1 MTAIVLAVN
10 NGIVTT
16 TSNEVAVN
24 FGKRHDH
31 VLRAIDNLECSPEFT
46 GRNFGASD
54 YLDPT
59 GRTLRAFTLT
69 RDGFAFLCMGFTG
82 KEAAQWKEKYIA
94 AFNAMEAKLKQG
106 VSLPDLE
113 ADIQKAHAER
123 LMNCVK
129 LAGEITHKM
138 KEALFA
144 DLLQNGKAGT
154 SPIQRFLAGFGH
166 DMTPYAIP
174 LEEDACVVS
183 LSRLAE
189 MIATPGELLPSNDE
203 LANLAKACIERL
215 ALRRGFQPAIL
226 AT

>member
-106 VSLPDLE
+106 VSPSDPAEVAMRSMIGKQFLMTVCEMPDGRTFHSIQPVLHPSFIVCMK
-113 ADIQKAHAER
+113 DI
-123 LMNCVK
+123 
-129 LAGEITHKM
+129 
-138 KEALFA
+138 
-144 DLLQNGKAGT
+144 
-154 SPIQRFLAGFGH
+154 P
-166 DMTPYAIP
+166 
-174 LEEDACVVS
+174 
-183 LSRLAE
+183 
-189 MIATPGELLPSNDE
+189 ELLARHGMAIVQKD
-203 LANLAKACIERL
+203 
-215 ALRRGFQPAIL
+215 ALDALTRFTA
-226 AT
+226 